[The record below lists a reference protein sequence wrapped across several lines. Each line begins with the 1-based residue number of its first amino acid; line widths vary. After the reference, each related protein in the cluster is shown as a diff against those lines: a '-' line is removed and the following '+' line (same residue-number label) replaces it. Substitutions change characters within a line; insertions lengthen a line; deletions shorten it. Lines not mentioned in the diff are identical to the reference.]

1 MDLNFPLI
9 FQACFSFFSVEGDCT
24 PSTFMTF
31 LYGPW
36 IFKNQLLKSFFFQ
49 KFDLG
54 FSIQN
59 GLV

>member
-1 MDLNFPLI
+1 MF
-9 FQACFSFFSVEGDCT
+9 FFFSVEGDCT

-36 IFKNQLLKSFFFQ
+36 IFKKQLLKSFFFQ